1 MPDPTAA
8 VALDHA
14 AGDEIVEQ
22 ESSRLGRELV
32 GAVLILVVEVGVVC
46 HERAVHGGTTTRA
59 VNASHVKSG
68 PVDWL

>member
-32 GAVLILVVEVGVVC
+32 GAVLILVVEVVGVVC
-46 HERAVHGGTTTRA
+46 YERAAPFT
-59 VNASHVKSG
+59 VK
-68 PVDWL
+68 P